1 LDSRTGGRR
10 SIERGSAIKKEFAM
24 PIKPELL
31 KALNE
36 EAQNVPIAEERWP
49 ELAVELNQLR
59 TAAEAALK
67 VHDFDRDPADFQV
80 VLRAR
85 RA

>member
-1 LDSRTGGRR
+1 VRR
-10 SIERGSAIKKEFAM
+10 EKEFAM

-31 KALNE
+31 QALNE
-36 EAQNVPIAEERWP
+36 QTQNIPIAQERWP

-59 TAAEAALK
+59 IAAEAALM
-67 VHDFDRDPADFQV
+67 VHDFDRDPGEFPA
-80 VLRAR
+80 VLRSR

>member
-1 LDSRTGGRR
+1 
-10 SIERGSAIKKEFAM
+10 M

-31 KALNE
+31 KELNE
-36 EAQNVPIAEERWP
+36 QTQNIPIAQERWE

-59 TAAEAALK
+59 AAAETALT
-67 VHDFDRDPADFQV
+67 VHDFDRDPADFPAA
-80 VLRAR
+80 LRSR

>member
-1 LDSRTGGRR
+1 
-10 SIERGSAIKKEFAM
+10 M
-24 PIKPELL
+24 PIRAELL
-31 KALNE
+31 KELNDE
-36 EAQNVPIAEERWP
+36 TQKIPIAQERWP

-59 TAAEAALK
+59 TAAEVALA
-67 VHDFDRDPADFQV
+67 VHDFDRDPAEFPA